1 MALTFSSNVS
11 YLLPQWPL
19 PPPLMAFTSFLN
31 GSFFLLLLPSLMS
44 LISYF
49 FLTILTFSLTVP
61 SLMALTSFFTI
72 LTSSINVSYLFPSAF
87 GNGKLYDSISQE
99 TVILSVPKSADFFH
113 QDSFWTVHSHGVM
126 VYPHLSICHY
136 MHMINIF
143 NVYYF
148 NQDSGLTAVIAVY
161 FDIRL

>member
-1 MALTFSSNVS
+1 MFLTSSLDGLYFLPQWFFLPTLTSFFNVS
-11 YLLPQWPL
+11 YLLLFPYY
-19 PPPLMAFTSFLN
+19 SY
-31 GSFFLLLLPSLMS
+31 LL
-44 LISYF
+44 SYCPF
-49 FLTILTFSLTVP
+49 
-61 SLMALTSFFTI
+61 LMALTSFFTI